1 MTVTETSPRSPL
13 PASAPRDVLMV
24 LGYTSWSGAARRGWI
39 HSEDRLT
46 RFLLDSPRVRR
57 LLVCNPYRS
66 APSKL
71 VRRALGRADEPFP
84 GDEARQLHEPLR
96 LRRSDPTGEAAVKRA
111 VAGYEHSVRRAAARA
126 GLERPAAIVAHPL
139 VAGFGTF
146 DWADPVTYFA
156 TDDLA
161 SYDGLRPWWPA
172 YASSFDRLRAAGRQV
187 AAVTPAALAS
197 VGAPGDVVPNG
208 IEPSE
213 WLAPGAP
220 PAWFASLPSPRLLY
234 VGTLDFRL
242 DLPHVKALA
251 EAYRDASIVL
261 VGRCPEPA
269 RYEALQALPN
279 VTIRPPVERAE
290 LPGLVA
296 AADVGLIPHVRSPLT
311 EAMSPLKLYEYL
323 AAGLPVAATELAGVT
338 GVSPGRVQLAATP
351 VELPQAV
358 AQALAAGPWGEPE
371 RRRFI
376 ADHAWD
382 RRFERLLDLAFAGA
396 PRESAGGRTPFIPD
410 GRHPA
415 DPFDLRSHARDV

>member
-13 PASAPRDVLMV
+13 SASAQRDVLMV

-57 LLVCNPYRS
+57 LLVCNPFRS

-71 VRRALGRADEPFP
+71 VRKALGRADEPFP
-84 GDEARQLHEPLR
+84 VSETRRLHEPLR
-96 LRRSDPTGEAAVKRA
+96 LRRGDPTGEAAVQRA
-111 VAGYEHSVRRAAARA
+111 VVAYERSIRRAAAA
-126 GLERPAAIVAHPL
+126 HGLVRPAAIVTHPL

-161 SYDGLRPWWPA
+161 SYEGLRRWWPA

-197 VGAPGDVVPNG
+197 VGAPGAVVPNG

-242 DLPHVKALA
+242 DLSQVQALA
-251 EAYRDASIVL
+251 EGYREASIVL
-261 VGRCPEPA
+261 VGRCPDPA
-269 RYEALQALPN
+269 RYEALRALPN

-323 AAGLPVAATELAGVT
+323 AAGLPVAATELAGVA
-338 GVSPGRVQLAATP
+338 GVSPGRVQLARSSA
-351 VELPQAV
+351 ELPQAV
-358 AQALAAGPWGEPE
+358 AQALAAGPWAEPE
-371 RRRFI
+371 RRRFV
-376 ADHAWD
+376 AEHAWD
-382 RRFERLLDLAFAGA
+382 RRFERLLDLAFAGN
-396 PRESAGGRTPFIPD
+396 PRGSAGVEAPLITD
-410 GRHPA
+410 SRHPA
-415 DPFDLRSHARDV
+415 NPSTNRSHAPHD